1 MPAEHVT
8 PIHDDEAWED
18 TVEHTSSGVKDILVT
33 GKVCK
38 AFSSLCSFIH
48 SYLLQTSQRQGEA
61 WGHFTILGRVSALW
75 MESKDVINSS
85 VRRRYEHGTDSVSS
99 SVLLYV

>member
-8 PIHDDEAWED
+8 PIDDDSWED
-18 TVEHTSSGVKDILVT
+18 TVEHTSSGIKDILVT

-38 AFSSLCSFIH
+38 VPSSLSAVSSSVEARAH

-61 WGHFTILGRVSALW
+61 WGHFTILGRVSAL
-75 MESKDVINSS
+75 
-85 VRRRYEHGTDSVSS
+85 
-99 SVLLYV
+99 

>member
-18 TVEHTSSGVKDILVT
+18 TVEHTSTGVKDILVT

-38 AFSSLCSFIH
+38 AFSSLSQFH
-48 SYLLQTSQRQGEA
+48 SLIFTADKSTARRGMGTLHYSRQGEC
-61 WGHFTILGRVSALW
+61 IVD
-75 MESKDVINSS
+75 EIQ
-85 VRRRYEHGTDSVSS
+85 
-99 SVLLYV
+99 